1 VCGIEQTGVIGLG
14 KALAS
19 AFGGAAVQVDAVGE
33 PWPAAFV
40 QISAAMETR
49 LVPAA
54 VTFTTGVQPRRP
66 QVRPL
71 GGLRP

>member
-1 VCGIEQTGVIGLG
+1 MSRGVR
-14 KALAS
+14 
-19 AFGGAAVQVDAVGE
+19 
-33 PWPAAFV
+33 PAFV

-54 VTFTTGVQPRRP
+54 VTFTTGVRPPRP

-71 GGLRP
+71 DGLRS